1 MTSPQLTDFWP
12 TDGLRLR
19 TPRLTLTPLR
29 EADFAVLVKAVLAGI
44 HDPAVM
50 PFAQPWTDQPPHELV
65 RTSLKYWWSVRG
77 SIAPQEWNLE
87 WVVRAEGEVL
97 GLQSLHAN
105 DFAVTRTVGTGS
117 WLTQSAQG
125 RGLGTEMRAAV
136 LLFAVDTLGALRAET
151 EAFFDNP
158 ASINVTTKLGYRPNG
173 SSTLV
178 RRPGEAAENQRF
190 LLTPE
195 DLRRPDWQLQVDG
208 VTEEVL
214 TLLGADPS
222 RAPMI

>member
-12 TDGLRLR
+12 TDALRLR
-19 TPRLTLTPLR
+19 TPRLSLTPIR
-29 EADFAVLVKAVLAGI
+29 EQDFAPLLAATLAGV
-44 HDPAVM
+44 HDPQEM
-50 PFAQPWTDQPPHELV
+50 PFAQPWTDQPRDQLI
-65 RTSLKYWWSVRG
+65 RNSLQYWWSIRG
-77 SIAPQEWNLE
+77 TVADWNWTLE
-87 WVVRAEGEVL
+87 WVVRLDDEVI
-97 GLQSLHAN
+97 GVQSLRASN
-105 DFAVTRTVGTGS
+105 FAVTRTVGSGS
-117 WLTQSAQG
+117 WLTLSAQG
-125 RGLGTEMRAAV
+125 KGLGTEMRAAV
-136 LLFAVDTLGALRAET
+136 LLFAFDTLGALRAET
-151 EAFFDNP
+151 EAFLDNT
-158 ASINVTTKLGYRPNG
+158 ASINVSTKLGYRPNG
-173 SSTLV
+173 SNLLT